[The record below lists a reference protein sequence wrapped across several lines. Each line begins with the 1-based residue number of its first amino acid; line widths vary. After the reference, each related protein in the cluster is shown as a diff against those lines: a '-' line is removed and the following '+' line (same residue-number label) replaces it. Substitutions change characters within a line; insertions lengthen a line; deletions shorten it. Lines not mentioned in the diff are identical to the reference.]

1 MRQMRMRPDKPSLAV
16 ARHRSYVTAMRFLTA
31 LIVLTGLTSPLA
43 WSQTKTSA
51 AVTQSAA
58 NAAAPQVFGRFGDW
72 RAATHQ
78 EAGQLVCYAYTQAI
92 KSNPALPGRGAV
104 TLTVTQRPA
113 GPRDAVAVTPG
124 FAYQANAAV
133 AVSVD
138 GTAHDF
144 YAAQR
149 SAFARDGKA
158 AVQGFLKG
166 KIVLVRSPNAK
177 SGVISDSFS
186 LKGFAAA
193 YAAINKACPQK

>member
-1 MRQMRMRPDKPSLAV
+1 MRQMRVRPDAPSLAV
-16 ARHRSYVTAMRFLTA
+16 ARHRSYVTAMRSLIA
-31 LIVLTGLTSPLA
+31 LIVLTGLTSSSA
-43 WSQTKTSA
+43 WSQTKTST
-51 AVTQSAA
+51 AVAQTAA

-78 EAGQLVCYAYTQAI
+78 EAGQLVCYAYTQAT

-104 TLTVTQRPA
+104 TLTVTQRPV
-113 GPRDAVAVTPG
+113 GPRDAVAVSPG
-124 FAYQANAAV
+124 FAYQVNATV
-133 AVSVD
+133 AVTVD
-138 GTAHDF
+138 GAAQDF

-158 AVQGFLKG
+158 AVQSFLKG
-166 KIVLVRSPNAK
+166 NTVLVHSPNAK
-177 SGVISDSFS
+177 SSVISDSFS

>member
-1 MRQMRMRPDKPSLAV
+1 
-16 ARHRSYVTAMRFLTA
+16 MRFLIA
-31 LIVLTGLTSPLA
+31 LMFLTGLTSPLA
-43 WSQTKTSA
+43 WSQTKTPA
-51 AVTQSAA
+51 AVSQSAA
-58 NAAAPQVFGRFGDW
+58 STAAPQVFVRFGDW

-78 EAGQLVCYAYTQAI
+78 EAGQLVCYAYTQAT
-92 KSNPALPGRGAV
+92 KSTPALPGRGAV

-124 FAYQANAAV
+124 FAYLANAAV
-133 AVSVD
+133 VVTVD
-138 GTAHDF
+138 GAAQDF

-158 AVQGFLKG
+158 AVATFLKG
-166 KIVLVRSPNAK
+166 NIVLVRSPNAK